1 MRSHLSSLLPRMIR
15 AGMRHTFSRYRIVA
29 VGLDSRFRPIA
40 IRTNLPRL
48 PLRGLHA
55 EERVLASCPR
65 YLLSRIFIARVNA
78 RGDLLP
84 IDACS
89 HCAKLARR
97 RGVEIVDV
105 RKELGFRT

>member
-1 MRSHLSSLLPRMIR
+1 
-15 AGMRHTFSRYRIVA
+15 MRHIHIRYKIVA
-29 VGLDSRFRPIA
+29 VGLDSRSRPIA

-55 EERVLASCPR
+55 EERVIYSCPR
-65 YLLSRIFIARVNA
+65 YLLSRILIVRVNA

-105 RKELGFRT
+105 RSQLESASLKGAK